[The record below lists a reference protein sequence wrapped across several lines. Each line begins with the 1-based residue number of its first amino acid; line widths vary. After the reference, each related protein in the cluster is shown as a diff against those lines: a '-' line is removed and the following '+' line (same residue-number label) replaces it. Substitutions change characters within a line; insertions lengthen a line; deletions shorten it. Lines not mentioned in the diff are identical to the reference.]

1 MKIILIES
9 INSLGKIGDIVNV
22 KDGFAKNYLIPQK
35 KAICWTAS
43 NFKVFESKRA
53 EYEKLNSNSIEL
65 ANKVKTK
72 IEGKNIIILQNS
84 SDDGRLYGSVNP
96 GVIANKINEII
107 NEKIITRSNVALKKP
122 IKEIGVYEFKLSL
135 HSQVDIELRLAVSR
149 TESEA
154 EILLNPELKK
164 EKNKANDEENFSKNE
179 QVSEPKKRNTRKS
192 TKKVEVASE

>member
-9 INSLGKIGDIVNV
+9 INSLGKIGDIVSV

-35 KAICWTAS
+35 KAICWTVS

-53 EYEKLNSNSIEL
+53 DYEKLNSNSIDL
-65 ANKVKTK
+65 ANKVKSK
-72 IEGKNIIILQNS
+72 IEAKNIIILQNA

-107 NEKIITRSNVALKKP
+107 GEKLVGRSNVVLKKP

-135 HSQVDIELRLAVSR
+135 HSQIDIELKLAVSR
-149 TESEA
+149 SESEA

-164 EKNKANDEENFSKNE
+164 EKNKASEEENSNKKE
-179 QVSEPKKRNTRKS
+179 EVSEPKKRNTRKS
-192 TKKVEVASE
+192 AKKTAQDSE